1 VPPPRISRRDLLLGS
16 AGLLGCG
23 PTKATRFPGYCFVAN
38 QRGRSIGVVDL
49 TRFRAWPQIPIDA
62 APAAILPHPKL
73 PKAFALA
80 PEAGVVYEIDAASLS
95 ISRRARAGSQAVSM
109 RLGPGQDALWV
120 LYGEPKALVEIPLA
134 TLRPAKLIR
143 LAVTGNDFDVN
154 GGHAAVA
161 SRRDRSIVMT
171 SLSSGAIEWTVP
183 APEPTILRFRP
194 DGKQLIVGESGRSL
208 AILDSGSGK
217 TVVRLPMPVEPRNFC
232 FGGEGNGQLFVT
244 GPGADAVVIVY
255 PYQTEV
261 AETRLAGRAPDAIA
275 SIDQYLLVANP
286 ETNGMTVLSTEDY
299 RRIAQVEVGQE
310 PRHILVT
317 PDRQYAL
324 VLNERSGD
332 VAVIRIAAFSQSR
345 DKSRW
350 NSAPLFTLIPV
361 GEQPVSAAVVSL
373 A

>member
-1 VPPPRISRRDLLLGS
+1 MPPPRISRRNLLLGS

-23 PTKATRFPGYCFVAN
+23 PEKATRFPGYCFVAN
-38 QRGRSIGVVDL
+38 QSGRSIGVVDL

-62 APAAILPHPKL
+62 APTALLPHPEL

-80 PEAGVVYEIDAASLS
+80 PESGVVYEIDAASLS
-95 ISRRARAGSQAVSM
+95 VSRRTRAGSRAVSM
-109 RLGPGQDALWV
+109 WLGPKQDALWV
-120 LYGEPKALVEIPLA
+120 LYSEPKALVEIPLA
-134 TLRPAKLIR
+134 TLRSARRIP
-143 LAVTGNDFDVN
+143 LAVAGTDFDVN
-154 GGHAAVA
+154 GDRAAVA
-161 SRRDRSIVMT
+161 SRRDRSVVMT

-183 APEPTILRFRP
+183 AHEPSILRFRP
-194 DGKQLIVGESGRSL
+194 DGKQLIVGEPGRSL
-208 AILDSGSGK
+208 TILDSASGK
-217 TVVRLPMPVEPRNFC
+217 TVVRLPMPLEPRNFC

-244 GPGADAVVIVY
+244 GPGVDAVVVVY

-261 AETRLAGRAPDAIA
+261 AETRLAGRAPDAMA
-275 SIDQYLLVANP
+275 SVDQYLLIANP
-286 ETNGMTVLSTEDY
+286 ETNSVTVLSTDDY
-299 RRIAQVEVGQE
+299 RRIAQVQVGQE
-310 PRHILVT
+310 PHHILVT

-332 VAVIRIAAFSQSR
+332 VAVIRIAAFAQSR

-361 GEQPVSAAVVSL
+361 GEKPVSATVVRL